1 MNLNIEINDFIKNF
15 TGENL
20 ESFDVDIFKDLRI
33 SGDDFHEMI
42 FEFSKKYKVNMEDYL
57 WYFHADE
64 EGIMNLGAFF
74 F

>member
-42 FEFSKKYKVNMEDYL
+42 FE
-57 WYFHADE
+57 
-64 EGIMNLGAFF
+64 GILVL
-74 F
+74 